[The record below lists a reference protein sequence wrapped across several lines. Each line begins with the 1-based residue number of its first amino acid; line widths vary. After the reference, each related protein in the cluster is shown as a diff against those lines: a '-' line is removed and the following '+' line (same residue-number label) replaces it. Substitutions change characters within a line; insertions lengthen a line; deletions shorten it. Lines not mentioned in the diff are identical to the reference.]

1 MIEKIVL
8 ESFDYTTAEKLYE
21 FSQINKLLEAGW
33 NIKELKFIGD
43 VAPESFPATATVFVV
58 LQRDTPEPK
67 AEVIGA

>member
-8 ESFDYTTAEKLYE
+8 ESFSYTTAEKLYE
-21 FSQINKLLEAGW
+21 FPQINKLLEAGW

-58 LQRDTPEPK
+58 LQSNITEMK
-67 AEVIGA
+67 LKETGA